1 MELVKTV
8 MQEMASRDL
17 SAVPV
22 IAGGIIPLED
32 AAKLKALG
40 LKAVYTPKDFDF
52 NMIMGD
58 MVDIIRKNC
67 DLKPFGPLP

>member
-1 MELVKTV
+1 M
-8 MQEMASRDL
+8 
-17 SAVPV
+17 

-32 AAKLKALG
+32 AEKLKALG